1 MCNAGPQGREEPS
14 AGTVVHDTSCPG
26 RMKLS
31 PEVKCPELA
40 DQRLSS
46 LIASDLIVDGRS
58 SVESTTGAVARD

>member
-1 MCNAGPQGREEPS
+1 
-14 AGTVVHDTSCPG
+14 
-26 RMKLS
+26 MKLS